1 MNRATITQ
9 ERAVCLDDMPTAHAR
24 GACPADTR
32 SAPPSATTARQAA
45 MHAYKTH
52 PYPRCSASNHAS
64 SAWGCAHLC
73 VCRPYSNSK
82 EAHLKQHVRERPH
95 TLSAYYSWCQE
106 GRLRNAH
113 ALIGA
118 MNETVTTIRTRN
130 ARVPAM
136 AYTMHT
142 TSSTAYDCNHGI
154 TALTATNASRAMLI
168 STCGDTRGMRAP
180 AHGAVRRLRRTQRE
194 RERDIPER
202 RRTQHRQDAHT
213 RAPAAADPTVDPN
226 PRSMKATPKMSE
238 STPI

>member
-73 VCRPYSNSK
+73 VCRSYSNSK

-118 MNETVTTIRTRN
+118 MNETVTRQSALAMRAYQRWHTPCTRR
-130 ARVPAM
+130 AAQRMTV
-136 AYTMHT
+136 T
-142 TSSTAYDCNHGI
+142 
-154 TALTATNASRAMLI
+154 TAL
-168 STCGDTRGMRAP
+168 
-180 AHGAVRRLRRTQRE
+180 RR
-194 RERDIPER
+194 
-202 RRTQHRQDAHT
+202 
-213 RAPAAADPTVDPN
+213 
-226 PRSMKATPKMSE
+226 
-238 STPI
+238 